1 MVAGAVRP
9 HEGNPSAIRRAGR
22 LLVIKRVPT
31 EVLWSLQRRQKRD
44 LALEAVAAAL
54 VESGPD
60 LLVLPHFLRRET
72 AVEEKTAVEARK
84 CLFFRTK

>member
-1 MVAGAVRP
+1 MRS
-9 HEGNPSAIRRAGR
+9 HEGDPSAIGR
-22 LLVIKRVPT
+22 GGGLLVIKQVAA
-31 EVLWSLQRRQKRD
+31 EVLWSLERRRKRD
-44 LALEAVAAAL
+44 PALEAVAAAL